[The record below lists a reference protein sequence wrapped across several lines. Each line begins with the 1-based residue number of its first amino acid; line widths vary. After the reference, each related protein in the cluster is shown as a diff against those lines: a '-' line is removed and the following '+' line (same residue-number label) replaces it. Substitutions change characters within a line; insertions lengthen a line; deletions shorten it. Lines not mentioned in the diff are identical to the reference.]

1 MLSMSTSHA
10 RLLLLA
16 NDRKI
21 PCAHF
26 LRLTVLAACL
36 AALPPLAAADDAANL
51 RHAHALLKS
60 TPLVDGHNDLPII
73 IAENKAAPADVDGYD
88 LNRAMPHETDIAR
101 MRRGHLSVQFWAAY
115 VPGELKT
122 GWARMGM
129 EQVELT
135 RRMIAKYPA
144 DLAPAYGSADIERAF
159 KAGRIAS
166 LIGLEGGHMIEN
178 SLGLLRAY
186 YLLGARY
193 MTLTHNVT
201 LDWADAALDAPTH
214 HGLTPFG
221 KEVVREMNR
230 LGMLVDISHV
240 SAEVMRDAL
249 DTAAAPLV
257 FSHSS
262 ARALTDHPRNVPDE
276 ILARMPKNRGVVMV
290 TYVPDFV
297 SPAAAAWGLGE
308 RAARKA
314 AGAGDGAMAAASLAY
329 EAAHGKAPQ
338 ATLAAGGR
346 PHRTCGA
353 DRRQGPRGTGGR
365 LRRGADAGRAGR
377 RGDLP
382 GPVRRADRARL
393 ERRRPAQAGRP
404 EPDPHAARSGKRGG
418 AAAKS
423 AQAVDRHDRAA
434 GRQEILTESHI

>member
-1 MLSMSTSHA
+1 MLGYCFSLTKKTM
-10 RLLLLA
+10 R
-16 NDRKI
+16 
-21 PCAHF
+21 PF
-26 LRLTVLAACL
+26 LHLTVLAACL
-36 AALPPLAAADDAANL
+36 AALPLFAAADDAANL

-88 LNRAMPHETDIAR
+88 LNHAMPHETDIAR

-144 DLAPAYGSADIERAF
+144 DLAPAYGSADIARAF

-230 LGMLVDISHV
+230 LGMLVDVSHV

-249 DTAAAPLV
+249 DTAEAPLV

-262 ARALTDHPRNVPDE
+262 ARALTDHPRNVPDD

-314 AGAGDGAMAAASLAY
+314 AGGSDAAMAAASLAY
-329 EAAHGKAPQ
+329 EAAHGKAPR
-338 ATLAAGGR
+338 ATLRQVADHIEHVARIAGKDHVGLAADFGGAPMPAGLEDVATYPALFAELIAR
-346 PHRTCGA
+346 GWSDA
-353 DRRQGPRGTGGR
+353 D
-365 LRRGADAGRAGR
+365 LRKLAGLNLIRALR
-377 RGDLP
+377 EAES
-382 GPVRRADRARL
+382 VAARL
-393 ERRRPAQAGRP
+393 QKVRKPSTATIEQM
-404 EPDPHAARSGKRGG
+404 D
-418 AAAKS
+418 AKKS
-423 AQAVDRHDRAA
+423 
-434 GRQEILTESHI
+434 

>member
-1 MLSMSTSHA
+1 MTPLHRLS
-10 RLLLLA
+10 
-16 NDRKI
+16 
-21 PCAHF
+21 
-26 LRLTVLAACL
+26 VLAAACMI
-36 AALPPLAAADDAANL
+36 ALPRLAIADDAANL

-60 TPLVDGHNDLPII
+60 TPLVDGHNDLPIL
-73 IAENKAAPADVDGYD
+73 IAENAKAPGDVDGYD
-88 LNRAMPHETDIAR
+88 LSRTMPHETDIAR
-101 MRRGHLSVQFWAAY
+101 MRKGHLSVQFWAAY
-115 VPGELKT
+115 VPGELKA

-159 KAGRIAS
+159 KGKRIAS

-178 SLGLLRAY
+178 SLGVLRAY

-249 DTAAAPLV
+249 DTAEAPLI

-262 ARALTDHPRNVPDE
+262 ARALTDHPRNVPDD
-276 ILARMPKNRGVVMV
+276 ILARMPNNGGVVMV
-290 TYVPDFV
+290 TYVPNFV

-308 RAARKA
+308 RAALKA
-314 AGAGDGAMAAASLAY
+314 AGTDP
-329 EAAHGKAPQ
+329 EAA
-338 ATLAAGGR
+338 
-346 PHRTCGA
+346 
-353 DRRQGPRGTGGR
+353 
-365 LRRGADAGRAGR
+365 
-377 RGDLP
+377 
-382 GPVRRADRARL
+382 
-393 ERRRPAQAGRP
+393 E
-404 EPDPHAARSGKRGG
+404 
-418 AAAKS
+418 AAAKAYEKS
-423 AQAVDRHDRAA
+423 HGPMPNATLQQVADHIDHVAKIAGKDNVGLAADYGGAPMPVGLEDVATYPALFAELIKRGWSDADLKKVAGQNLIRTLRAA
-434 GRQEILTESHI
+434 ETAAARLQKTRKASTATIEQLDHKKS

>member
-1 MLSMSTSHA
+1 MT
-10 RLLLLA
+10 
-16 NDRKI
+16 
-21 PCAHF
+21 PF

-36 AALPPLAAADDAANL
+36 AALPQLAFADDAANL
-51 RHAHALLKS
+51 RRAHALLKS

-88 LNRAMPHETDIAR
+88 LNQRMAHETDIAR

-115 VPGELKT
+115 VPG
-122 GWARMGM
+122 
-129 EQVELT
+129 ELT

-159 KAGRIAS
+159 KARRIAS

-178 SLGLLRAY
+178 SLGLLRAC

-201 LDWADAALDAPTH
+201 LDWADAALDAPTP

-221 KEVVREMNR
+221 REGVREMNR

-249 DTAAAPLV
+249 DTAEAPLV

-290 TYVPDFV
+290 TYVPGFV

-314 AGAGDGAMAAASLAY
+314 AGADAAAVEAASLAY
-329 EAAHGKAPQ
+329 ETAHGKAPRAKLKQ
-338 ATLAAGGR
+338 V
-346 PHRTCGA
+346 A
-353 DRRQGPRGTGGR
+353 DHMREAETV
-365 LRRGADAGRAGR
+365 A
-377 RGDLP
+377 
-382 GPVRRADRARL
+382 ARL
-393 ERRRPAQAGRP
+393 QNMRKPSTATIEQL
-404 EPDPHAARSGKRGG
+404 DGK
-418 AAAKS
+418 KS
-423 AQAVDRHDRAA
+423 
-434 GRQEILTESHI
+434 

>member
-1 MLSMSTSHA
+1 
-10 RLLLLA
+10 LLLA
-16 NDRKI
+16 NDKTTLT
-21 PCAHF
+21 PF
-26 LRLTVLAACL
+26 FRLTGLAACL
-36 AALPPLAAADDAANL
+36 AALPQLACADDAANL

-88 LNRAMPHETDIAR
+88 LNHRMAHETDIAR
-101 MRRGHLSVQFWAAY
+101 MRQGHLSVQFWAAY

-144 DLAPAYGSADIERAF
+144 DLAPAFGSADIERAF

-249 DTAAAPLV
+249 DTAEAPLV

-290 TYVPDFV
+290 TYVPGFV

-314 AGAGDGAMAAASLAY
+314 AGADAAASEAASLAY
-329 EAAHGKAPQ
+329 EAAHGKAPR
-338 ATLAAGGR
+338 ATLKQVADHIEHVARIAGKDHVGLAADFGGDPMPVGLEDVATYPALFAELIGR
-346 PHRTCGA
+346 GWSDADLRKLAGLNLIRT
-353 DRRQGPRGTGGR
+353 
-365 LRRGADAGRAGR
+365 LREAEAVA
-377 RGDLP
+377 
-382 GPVRRADRARL
+382 ARL
-393 ERRRPAQAGRP
+393 QTVRKPSTATIEQL
-404 EPDPHAARSGKRGG
+404 DGK
-418 AAAKS
+418 K
-423 AQAVDRHDRAA
+423 
-434 GRQEILTESHI
+434 T

>member
-1 MLSMSTSHA
+1 MT
-10 RLLLLA
+10 
-16 NDRKI
+16 
-21 PCAHF
+21 PF

-36 AALPPLAAADDAANL
+36 AALSPLAAADDAANL
-51 RHAHALLKS
+51 RHAHALLKA

-73 IAENKAAPADVDGYD
+73 IAENMAAPADVDGYD

-144 DLAPAYGSADIERAF
+144 DLTPAYGSADIARAF
-159 KAGRIAS
+159 KERRIAS

-240 SAEVMRDAL
+240 SADVMRDAL
-249 DTAAAPLV
+249 DTTAAPLL

-262 ARALTDHPRNVPDE
+262 ARALTDHPRNVPDD
-276 ILARMPKNRGVVMV
+276 ILARMPGNGGVVMV
-290 TYVPDFV
+290 TFVPDFV

-314 AGAGDGAMAAASLAY
+314 AGDGASAAAMDAASAAY
-329 EAAHGKAPQ
+329 ETAHGKAPQ
-338 ATLAAGGR
+338 ATLLQVADHIEHVARIAGKDHVGLAADFGGA
-346 PHRTCGA
+346 PMPAGLEDVATYPA
-353 DRRQGPRGTGGR
+353 
-365 LRRGADAGRAGR
+365 LFAELIRRGWSDADLRKLAGLNLIRTLREAET
-377 RGDLP
+377 
-382 GPVRRADRARL
+382 VAARL
-393 ERRRPAQAGRP
+393 QRTRKPSTATIEQL
-404 EPDPHAARSGKRGG
+404 DGK
-418 AAAKS
+418 KS
-423 AQAVDRHDRAA
+423 
-434 GRQEILTESHI
+434 

>member
-1 MLSMSTSHA
+1 MYSFHRLS
-10 RLLLLA
+10 
-16 NDRKI
+16 
-21 PCAHF
+21 
-26 LRLTVLAACL
+26 VLAAACL
-36 AALPPLAAADDAANL
+36 IALPQLALADDAANL

-60 TPLVDGHNDLPII
+60 TPLVDGHNDLPIL
-73 IAENKAAPADVDGYD
+73 IAENEKAPGDVDGYD
-88 LNRAMPHETDIAR
+88 LNRTMPHETDIAR
-101 MRRGHLSVQFWAAY
+101 MRKGHLSVQFWAAY

-159 KAGRIAS
+159 KSKRIAS

-201 LDWADAALDAPTH
+201 LDWADAALGAPTH

-240 SAEVMRDAL
+240 SADVMRDAL
-249 DTAAAPLV
+249 DTAEAPLI

-262 ARALTDHPRNVPDE
+262 ARALTDHPRNVPDD
-276 ILARMPKNRGVVMV
+276 ILARMPKNGGVVMV
-290 TYVPDFV
+290 TYVPSFV
-297 SPAAAAWGLGE
+297 SAEAAAWGIGE
-308 RAARKA
+308 RAAVQA
-314 AGAGDGAMAAASLAY
+314 AGADPQAIKAAELAY
-329 EAAHGKAPQ
+329 EKARGPRPKASLQQVADHIDHVAKIAGKDHVG
-338 ATLAAGGR
+338 LAADYGGAPMPVGLEDVATYPALFAELIKR
-346 PHRTCGA
+346 GWNDADLQKLAGLNLIRT
-353 DRRQGPRGTGGR
+353 
-365 LRRGADAGRAGR
+365 LRDAETVA
-377 RGDLP
+377 
-382 GPVRRADRARL
+382 ARL
-393 ERRRPAQAGRP
+393 QKTRKPSTATIEQLDR
-404 EPDPHAARSGKRGG
+404 K
-418 AAAKS
+418 KS
-423 AQAVDRHDRAA
+423 
-434 GRQEILTESHI
+434 

>member
-1 MLSMSTSHA
+1 MSQLH
-10 RLLLLA
+10 
-16 NDRKI
+16 
-21 PCAHF
+21 
-26 LRLTVLAACL
+26 RLTVLAAACL
-36 AALPPLAAADDAANL
+36 IALPQLAVADDAAHL

-73 IAENKAAPADVDGYD
+73 IAENKQAPADVDGYD
-88 LNRAMPHETDIAR
+88 LNHAMPHETDIAR
-101 MRRGHLSVQFWAAY
+101 MRKGHLSVQFWAAY

-122 GWARMGM
+122 GWARMGI

-144 DLAPAYGSADIERAF
+144 DLAPAYGSADIGRAF
-159 KAGRIAS
+159 KSHRIAS

-178 SLGLLRAY
+178 SLGVLRAY

-214 HGLTPFG
+214 RGLTPFG

-240 SAEVMRDAL
+240 SADVMRDAL
-249 DTAAAPLV
+249 DTAEAPLI

-262 ARALTDHPRNVPDE
+262 ARALTDHPRNVPDDM
-276 ILARMPKNRGVVMV
+276 LARMPKNGGVVMV

-308 RAARKA
+308 RAALKE
-314 AGAGDGAMAAASLAY
+314 AGADPAAIEAARLAY
-329 EAAHGKAPQ
+329 QQAHGPVPK
-338 ATLAAGGR
+338 ATLQQVADHIDHVAKIAGKDHVGLAADFGGAPMPAGLEDVATYPALFAELIKR
-346 PHRTCGA
+346 GWSDADLKKLAGQNLIRT
-353 DRRQGPRGTGGR
+353 
-365 LRRGADAGRAGR
+365 LRDAETVA
-377 RGDLP
+377 
-382 GPVRRADRARL
+382 ARL
-393 ERRRPAQAGRP
+393 QTTRKPSTATIEQL
-404 EPDPHAARSGKRGG
+404 DQK
-418 AAAKS
+418 KS
-423 AQAVDRHDRAA
+423 
-434 GRQEILTESHI
+434 

>member
-1 MLSMSTSHA
+1 M
-10 RLLLLA
+10 R
-16 NDRKI
+16 
-21 PCAHF
+21 PF

-36 AALPPLAAADDAANL
+36 AALPPFAVADDAANL

-135 RRMIAKYPA
+135 RRMIARYPA

-159 KAGRIAS
+159 KGRRIAS

-230 LGMLVDISHV
+230 LGMLVDVSHV

-249 DTAAAPLV
+249 DTAEAPVV

-314 AGAGDGAMAAASLAY
+314 AGADAAAMEAASLAY
-329 EAAHGKAPQ
+329 ETAHGKAPQ
-338 ATLAAGGR
+338 ATLRQVADHIEHVARIAGKDHVGLAADFGGAPMPAGLEDVTTYPALFAELIAR
-346 PHRTCGA
+346 GWSDA
-353 DRRQGPRGTGGR
+353 D
-365 LRRGADAGRAGR
+365 LRKLAGLNLIRALR
-377 RGDLP
+377 EAET
-382 GPVRRADRARL
+382 VAARL
-393 ERRRPAQAGRP
+393 QKVRKPSTATIEQL
-404 EPDPHAARSGKRGG
+404 D
-418 AAAKS
+418 AKKS
-423 AQAVDRHDRAA
+423 
-434 GRQEILTESHI
+434 